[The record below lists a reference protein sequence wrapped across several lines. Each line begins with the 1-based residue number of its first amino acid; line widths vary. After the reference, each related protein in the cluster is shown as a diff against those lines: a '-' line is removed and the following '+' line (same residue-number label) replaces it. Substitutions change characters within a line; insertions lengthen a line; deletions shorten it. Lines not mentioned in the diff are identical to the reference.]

1 MTKKVKEELKN
12 TAIPP
17 EVMKQIGVDICC
29 IPSMDEF
36 EYLIVCIDYFS
47 KWSEAKPIHDKSA
60 PTVAQF
66 LYELICRY
74 GCFTIQINN
83 QGREFLNEVAD
94 EVHSMTGTQQRV
106 TYHPQSNGLVEHQ
119 NRTIKNSLVKVLDQ
133 NPEQWSYVING
144 KFFAHQV
151 SRHALTNYSPFYLMY
166 NREPVLP
173 INLKYG
179 LNSEPAISYS
189 GPVDQDMLK
198 LRLHQQTRLE

>member
-1 MTKKVKEELKN
+1 MTKKVKEGLKN
-12 TAIPP
+12 IAIPS

-36 EYLIVCIDYFS
+36 EYLIVCIGYFS

-106 TYHPQSNGLVEHQ
+106 TYLPQSNGLVEHQ

-144 KFFAHQV
+144 KFFAH
-151 SRHALTNYSPFYLMY
+151 
-166 NREPVLP
+166 
-173 INLKYG
+173 
-179 LNSEPAISYS
+179 
-189 GPVDQDMLK
+189 
-198 LRLHQQTRLE
+198 